1 MAHAVPGSE
10 EGELVDA
17 RIVRTRRALLDAA
30 VELVEDRDVASI
42 SIADIAREAG
52 VSRQVV
58 YAHYPDRDHLLAD
71 AAVRRWADVI
81 SAAED
86 GPTRIPADGSAP
98 ETLVALV
105 EHVIAHTVFYRRLF
119 TGSASALVLTELDRH
134 HRYHFER
141 LMRLPTPAASRTTLT
156 GIDDS
161 ELVTFLAGG
170 SVALV
175 VDWTTNPRPEDSDP
189 REMANRLWRLWMS
202 LRPIAT

>member
-1 MAHAVPGSE
+1 V
-10 EGELVDA
+10 VDA
-17 RIVRTRRALLDAA
+17 RVVRTRTALLDAA

-42 SIADIAREAG
+42 SIADIARDAG

-98 ETLVALV
+98 DTLVALV
-105 EHVIAHTVFYRRLF
+105 DHVIAHTEFYRRLF
-119 TGSASALVLTELDRH
+119 TGSASALVLAQLDRH

-141 LMRLPTPAASRTTLT
+141 LMRLPSPETRRAELR

-170 SVALV
+170 SVALI
-175 VDWTTNPRPEDSDP
+175 VDWTTNPRPDERDP
-189 REMANRLWRLWMS
+189 REMADRLWRLWTS
-202 LRPIAT
+202 LRPVAT

>member
-1 MAHAVPGSE
+1 
-10 EGELVDA
+10 LVDA
-17 RIVRTRRALLDAA
+17 RIVRTRRALLNAA

-42 SIADIAREAG
+42 SIADIARGAG

-81 SAAED
+81 TAAED
-86 GPTRIPADGSAP
+86 GPTRIPSDGTAP
-98 ETLVALV
+98 ETLVKLV
-105 EHVIAHTVFYRRLF
+105 EHVIAHALFYRRLF
-119 TGSASALVLTELDRH
+119 TGSASALVLAQFDRH

-141 LMRLPTPAASRTTLT
+141 LMRLPTPATSRTMLT
-156 GIDDS
+156 GIDDA

-175 VDWTTNPRPEDSDP
+175 VDWTTNSRPTESNPRD
-189 REMANRLWRLWMS
+189 MANRMWRLWMS
-202 LRPIAT
+202 LRPTTT